1 MQLQE
6 VVDEYLASQEV
17 PEGLRMSG
25 EGSTMAP
32 ASHPAVAGHPGGYSK
47 KVGYRAGGGC
57 YVEKK
62 NGQRVEV
69 SGRVF
74 VQGEEYH
81 VSSLVHH
88 VGESTTSGHYYAL
101 LCWLHP
107 SCTSSP
113 STAH

>member
-1 MQLQE
+1 M
-6 VVDEYLASQEV
+6 
-17 PEGLRMSG
+17 
-25 EGSTMAP
+25 
-32 ASHPAVAGHPGGYSK
+32 
-47 KVGYRAGGGC
+47 
-57 YVEKK
+57 EKK

-101 LCWLHP
+101 LCCEILMSIPAHRT
-107 SCTSSP
+107 CT
-113 STAH
+113 

>member
-1 MQLQE
+1 M
-6 VVDEYLASQEV
+6 VDEYLASQEA
-17 PEGLRMSG
+17 PKGLRMSG

-101 LCWLHP
+101 LCCEILMSIPAHRT
-107 SCTSSP
+107 CT
-113 STAH
+113 